1 MVIANTAAIAGP
13 ARLVSSNKKV
23 AEFRASLQGAYASCV
38 GQARSSGDD
47 YPYMFRFGG
56 GNVTFRV
63 QLPPDTPSN
72 PSVISDRNV
81 VASRPMVRWAIAD

>member
-1 MVIANTAAIAGP
+1 
-13 ARLVSSNKKV
+13 
-23 AEFRASLQGAYASCV
+23 
-38 GQARSSGDD
+38 
-47 YPYMFRFGG
+47 
-56 GNVTFRV
+56 VTFRV